1 MSLGVAYCA
10 RKAAENE
17 VLAAASTDARMRT
30 QFETLAEFWFGAA
43 YRYQWNEEIAAESR
57 FQSEWADLIHFS
69 NLIRDRNAGVL
80 DA

>member
-17 VLAAASTDARMRT
+17 ALAGASTDARMRR

-43 YRYQWNEEIAAESR
+43 YRYQWNEEIEAESR
-57 FQSEWADLIHFS
+57 FQSEWSDLIYYS
-69 NLIRDRNAGVL
+69 NLIRERNADLL

>member
-17 VLAAASTDARMRT
+17 ALAAASTDARMRA

-43 YRYQWNEEIAAESR
+43 YRYQWSEEIEAESR
-57 FQSEWADLIHFS
+57 FRSQWADLIHYS
-69 NLIRDRNAGVL
+69 NLIRERNAGVL